1 MAIPSGA
8 ARYILLNKDVPMLE
22 FHCQRNEFDEP
33 EFFEDHWNTTLRP
46 IGYWSLTIF
55 LEQRKAPKH
64 RKHILQL
71 LEQYGCDD
79 TEGFLRVT
87 HALSLND
94 TFWVREADAALCWED
109 VSLYTNPFSENISE
123 AAFDG
128 IISETDLPATSPEFG
143 TDGYYAKR
151 WKREDSGIYL
161 YKSGSAHYEIEPL
174 SEYLAAQLS
183 NRLCPGAVPYDM
195 DFYRGKLV
203 SKCPLFTNEAM
214 GLAKASAVFHG
225 EERTMPELLAFFDGI
240 GSGDAFRRMCVLDA
254 VILNTDRHYG
264 NFGVLFDTDTLE
276 IQGMAPVFDHNR
288 SLLPELVNIQLADP
302 AWYLRRCKP
311 RLGQDFLR
319 NARGLLTDAIRQD
332 LIELEDF
339 TFQQH
344 PGIHAE
350 QTRLDAL
357 SKIVQEQVRLI
368 LSDYTRDHQ
377 HLPLT

>member
-64 RKHILQL
+64 RKHIQQL

-79 TEGFLRVT
+79 PEGFLRVT

-109 VSLYTNPFSENISE
+109 VSLYTNPFSEIISE

-128 IISETDLPATSPEFG
+128 IISETDLSSTSPEFG
-143 TDGYYAKR
+143 TDGYYAKC

-183 NRLCPGAVPYDM
+183 NQLCPGAVPYDM
-195 DFYRGKLV
+195 DFYREKLV

-214 GLAKASAVFHG
+214 GLAKASAVFRG
-225 EERTMPELLAFFDGI
+225 EERTIPELLAFFDGI

-254 VILNTDRHYG
+254 LILNTDRHYG

-288 SLLPELVNIQLADP
+288 SLLPELDNAQLADP

-319 NARGLLTDAIRQD
+319 NAKGLLTDAIRQD
-332 LIELEDF
+332 LIELKDF

-368 LSDYTRDHQ
+368 LSDYTRDHP
-377 HLPLT
+377 HLPL